1 MYEFAGSK
9 CQLGQLK
16 ETQKTM
22 QELSMSHE
30 SLTLQCVKTLTL
42 FLLAVVCVE
51 ERNSA
56 GIPLLFKLLT

>member
-1 MYEFAGSK
+1 
-9 CQLGQLK
+9 
-16 ETQKTM
+16 M

-42 FLLAVVCVE
+42 FLLTVVCVE
-51 ERNSA
+51 ERNAA